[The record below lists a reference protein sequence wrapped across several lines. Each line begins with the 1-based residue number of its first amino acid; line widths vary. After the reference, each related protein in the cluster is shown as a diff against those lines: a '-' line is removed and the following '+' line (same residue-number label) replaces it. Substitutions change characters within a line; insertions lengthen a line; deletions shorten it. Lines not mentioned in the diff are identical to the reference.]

1 MTPSQ
6 ILAVKQSFAMVEPS
20 ADQAGAMFYA
30 RLFEID
36 PGLRPLF
43 KGDIGEQSR
52 KLMQVLATA
61 VNALD
66 RIETIV
72 PTVQALG
79 ARHVAYGVEE
89 AHYDTVAAALLWTLE
104 RGLGDRFAPSVR
116 DAWVAAYTLLSETMK
131 AAARGASA
139 RAAAN

>member
-6 ILAVKQSFAMVEPS
+6 ILAVKQSFAMVEPI
-20 ADQAGAMFYA
+20 ADRAGAMFYA

-79 ARHVAYGVEE
+79 ARHVAYGVGRRITTRWRR
-89 AHYDTVAAALLWTLE
+89 HCCGHW
-104 RGLGDRFAPSVR
+104 
-116 DAWVAAYTLLSETMK
+116 
-131 AAARGASA
+131 SA
-139 RAAAN
+139 GSAIVSHRACAMPGSPPIRCSRRR

>member
-6 ILAVKQSFAMVEPS
+6 ILAVKESFAMVEPI
-20 ADQAGAMFYA
+20 ADEAGAMFYA
-30 RLFEID
+30 RLFELN

-43 KGDIGEQSR
+43 KGDIAEQSR
-52 KLMQVLATA
+52 KLMQVLTAA

-72 PTVQALG
+72 PAVEALG
-79 ARHVAYGVEE
+79 ARHVGYGVED

-104 RGLGDRFAPSVR
+104 RGLGDHFAPSVR
-116 DAWVAAYTLLSETMK
+116 DAWIAAYTLLAQTMK
-131 AAARGASA
+131 AAAHGEAA
-139 RAAAN
+139 RATAT